1 MQILRAAD
9 HRRMPWKNGKG
20 LTTEIAVGPE
30 GAGLDDFAWRV
41 SMADVTEDGPFSTFP
56 GIDRTLS
63 VLEGQGI
70 ELSVSGQEEAR
81 LDTGSAPFAFPADMH
96 TSAKLIAGPITDL
109 NVMTRRDAFR
119 HTVARATLNEIG
131 DLDFEAE
138 ITLLLCHRGSLNLV
152 AGGEKIEL
160 KPLDAVLVPRQ
171 TRVDI
176 GGSLSAAFFAIA
188 IDPIG

>member
-1 MQILRAAD
+1 MQIRRATD

-20 LTTEIAVGPE
+20 VTTEIAVGPE

-56 GIDRTLS
+56 GVDRTLS
-63 VLEGQGI
+63 VLEGEGI
-70 ELSVSGQEEAR
+70 ELSVSGQEEVR
-81 LDTGSAPFAFPADMH
+81 LDTESAPFAFPADMH
-96 TSAKLIAGPITDL
+96 TGAKLIGGPITDL

-119 HTVARATLNEIG
+119 HRVTRATLNEIG

-138 ITLLLCHRGSLNLV
+138 TTLLLCHRGILNLV
-152 AGGEKIEL
+152 IGGEKIEL
-160 KPLDAVLVPRQ
+160 RPFDALLVPCQ